1 LLNQKTQK
9 IYLMKNFKLI
19 TSIGLALTLVFA
31 SCSLEKRHYN
41 KGYAIDW
48 NSKAP
53 KTTEQAAKKTAP
65 VSIENPQS
73 FITVKS
79 VENNRKTETAASPEL
94 TASTTQTAT
103 ATAKHVKT
111 TTTSIENPVKVQ
123 TTKADVKLN
132 TAIGAKI
139 AKKVTDAADG
149 GKSQIIAL
157 VLCCLGFIV
166 IAGIHR
172 IYLGYI
178 GIGILQLLTAGG
190 CGIWTIIDLIR
201 IVSGDLGPRDG
212 SGYSE
217 TL

>member
-1 LLNQKTQK
+1 
-9 IYLMKNFKLI
+9 M
-19 TSIGLALTLVFA
+19 
-31 SCSLEKRHYN
+31 
-41 KGYAIDW
+41 
-48 NSKAP
+48 
-53 KTTEQAAKKTAP
+53 
-65 VSIENPQS
+65 
-73 FITVKS
+73 
-79 VENNRKTETAASPEL
+79 
-94 TASTTQTAT
+94 
-103 ATAKHVKT
+103 
-111 TTTSIENPVKVQ
+111 Q

>member
-1 LLNQKTQK
+1 
-9 IYLMKNFKLI
+9 MKNFKLI

-53 KTTEQAAKKTAP
+53 KTTEQAAKKATS
-65 VSIENPQS
+65 VSIENPNS
-73 FITVKS
+73 VITVKS
-79 VENNRKTETAASPEL
+79 VENNSKIETAAAPEL
-94 TASTTQTAT
+94 TVSTAQSGTT
-103 ATAKHVKT
+103 TAKHVKT
-111 TTTSIENPVKVQ
+111 TTARVENPVKVQ
-123 TTKADVKLN
+123 TTKADIKMN

-139 AKKVTDAADG
+139 AKKVTGAADG

-201 IVSGDLGPRDG
+201 IVSGDLGPKDG

>member
-1 LLNQKTQK
+1 
-9 IYLMKNFKLI
+9 MKNFKLI

-48 NSKAP
+48 NNKAP
-53 KTTEQAAKKTAP
+53 KATEQAAKKAATL
-65 VSIENPQS
+65 SIESPKNV
-73 FITVKS
+73 ITVKN
-79 VENNRKTETAASPEL
+79 VENAGKTETAVAPEL
-94 TASTTQTAT
+94 TASTTQTGT
-103 ATAKHVKT
+103 TTAKHVKIKAAT
-111 TTTSIENPVKVQ
+111 AENPVKVQ
-123 TTKADVKLN
+123 TTKADIKLN
-132 TAIGAKI
+132 TAAGAKI
-139 AKKVTDAADG
+139 AKKVTGAADG

-190 CGIWTIIDLIR
+190 CGIWTIIDLVR

>member
-1 LLNQKTQK
+1 
-9 IYLMKNFKLI
+9 MKNFKLI
-19 TSIGLALTLVFA
+19 TSIGMALILVFA
-31 SCSLEKRHYN
+31 SCSLEKRHYT

-53 KTTEQAAKKTAP
+53 KTTEQAAKKTTP
-65 VSIENPQS
+65 VSIENLQS
-73 FITVKS
+73 VITVKS
-79 VENNRKTETAASPEL
+79 VEKNSKIETAATPEL
-94 TASTTQTAT
+94 TASTTQSG
-103 ATAKHVKT
+103 T
-111 TTTSIENPVKVQ
+111 TTTKHVATKSTTVENPVKAH
-123 TTKADVKLN
+123 TIKADIKLN

-139 AKKVTDAADG
+139 AKKVTGTADG